1 MKKLV
6 SIILCLILS
15 ISTATLLT
23 GCSPTIFDGEY
34 REVDLSEIET
44 LLPEIK
50 SANKDYSI
58 DFASGVSL
66 YMNVI
71 LSTEKRTLNENLNM
85 QSTMVNGL
93 LRTKGKVI
101 SRDNYTDISDQ
112 YVVRTN
118 FYCENNTSYVALTQ
132 NDETVKIKYFQ
143 SILVSLAETL
153 DPIMEYMSIE
163 NFVALTRVNT
173 AKWCI
178 DDTSDVLKIKL
189 EYKESNENLKTI
201 WIFNA
206 EYKLTAFSITA
217 SESVENYS
225 TTKTT
230 FSFQPWTGTIE
241 TPGDLDEYQPIP
253 NPF

>member
-23 GCSPTIFDGEY
+23 GCLETIFDGEY

-44 LLPEIK
+44 LIPEIK

-71 LSTEKRTLNENLNM
+71 LSTEKRTQNETLNM
-85 QSTMVNGL
+85 QSTMVNGM
-93 LRTKGKVI
+93 LRTEGKII
-101 SRDNYTDISDQ
+101 SRDIYTDINDQ

-118 FYCENNTSYVALTQ
+118 FYGTKNTSYIALTQ

-143 SILVSLAETL
+143 SILDSLAQTF
-153 DPIMEYMSIE
+153 DPIMEYMAIE
-163 NFVALTRVNT
+163 NFVALTRDYT
-173 AKWCI
+173 AKWYI

-189 EYKESNENLKTI
+189 EFKESNENLKTI

-206 EYKLTAFSITA
+206 KYKLTAFSITV

-241 TPGDLDEYQPIP
+241 TPDDLDEYQYMP
-253 NPF
+253 NQF